1 MRPNVPSTH
10 LPQKEDSGWI
20 GQSHAPGS
28 WQCQAE
34 PAGPGGELKEFQHGR
49 DGVSV
54 PLVTTDA
61 LVVLAVVFYSVFL
74 LKSGVR

>member
-1 MRPNVPSTH
+1 MP
-10 LPQKEDSGWI
+10 LG
-20 GQSHAPGS
+20 AGS
-28 WQCQAE
+28 VRLSLWVL
-34 PAGPGGELKEFQHGR
+34 GGELKEFQHGR

-74 LKSGVR
+74 LKSRVR